1 MANRK
6 ETPDVLSEILG
17 GEPTAPQLVPKAP
30 PKPEPKTPPKRRAPA
45 KRASRPSRPKRQ
57 IWEYQEVIFRD
68 YGGFRPR
75 YVNGEELA
83 DWKDG
88 PSIHEFLNQLGRDG
102 WELAGV
108 GSQENREM
116 PVYLKRVKA

>member
-17 GEPTAPQLVPKAP
+17 GEPAAPRPTPEAKPKAP
-30 PKPEPKTPPKRRAPA
+30 ARRRAPA
-45 KRASRPSRPKRQ
+45 ARSSQPSKPKRQ

-83 DWKDG
+83 GWKDG
-88 PSIHEFLNQLGRDG
+88 PTIHEYLNQLGADG
-102 WELAGV
+102 WELAGL
-108 GSQENREM
+108 GSENKREM
-116 PVYLKRVKA
+116 PAYLKRLKS

>member
-1 MANRK
+1 MAKRK

-17 GEPTAPQLVPKAP
+17 GEPAVPAPAPADPPKAK
-30 PKPEPKTPPKRRAPA
+30 PKAPA
-45 KRASRPSRPKRQ
+45 KRRTPAKRSSRTAKPKRQ
-57 IWEYQEVIFRD
+57 AWEYQEVVFRD
-68 YGGFRPR
+68 YDGFRPR

-88 PSIHEFLNQLGRDG
+88 PHIHEYLNQLGAEG

-108 GSQENREM
+108 GSKNNREM
-116 PVYLKRVKA
+116 PAYLKRIKA